1 MSTRRADILLV
12 DRGIFESRARA
23 RAAIEAGLVVAD
35 GMPVGKP
42 AQMLRVD
49 AVVTAQAPHPYVSR
63 GGVKLAAALDAFALS
78 PEGLHCLDCGASTGG
93 FSDVLLRRG
102 AAHVMAVDTGR
113 DQLHPSLRADAR
125 ITLLEGVDIR
135 TLAGGLLVPQPSFIV
150 CDVSFISL
158 ALVLPALT
166 AVSAPSGTLVALV
179 KPQFEVGRQAIGKG
193 GLVKDPAAAD
203 AALERIKAQAV
214 ALGWAIRGVMPSP
227 ITGGDGNAESLMA
240 CQR

>member
-1 MSTRRADILLV
+1 MSTRRADVLLV

-35 GMPVGKP
+35 GVPVGKP

-63 GGVKLAAALDAFALS
+63 GGVKLAAALDAFVLS
-78 PEGLHCLDCGASTGG
+78 PEGLTCLDCGASTGG

-113 DQLHPSLRADAR
+113 EQLHPSLRADAR

-166 AVSAPSGTLVALV
+166 ALSAPSGTLVALV

-214 ALGWAIRGVMPSP
+214 ALGWAILGVIPSP
-227 ITGGDGNAESLMA
+227 ITGGDGNAEWLMA